1 MNEEGEVLRWR
12 LKHCVIKSD
21 RRFVYEEVQEILEK
35 NGVVDGTG
43 EPAPTL
49 TKGKEYFGEYATEL
63 VMLDRLAKKLRA
75 ARFGHGSVKF
85 DREEL
90 RFDIDEKGKP
100 VRCYFKKSK
109 DANKLVEE
117 FMLLANRTV
126 AESVARVPKGK
137 QPKTLPY
144 RIHDQ
149 PDPTKLE
156 TLRQFVVK
164 FGYKVKTEGTKGA
177 ISRSLNALLD
187 DCSGKKEQKVI
198 ETVALRAMMKA
209 KYSIHNIGHYGLA
222 FEYYTHFT
230 SPIRR
235 YPDTMV
241 HRLLTRYQNGGR
253 SANKEHY
260 EELCE
265 HSSQM
270 EQIAQSAERD
280 SIKYKMVEFMSD
292 KIGNVYDAH
301 ISGLTSYGIYCEIDE
316 NHCEGMVPLRDLR
329 GDYYDF
335 DERNYCL
342 VGRRNHNKY
351 QLGDP
356 IRIKVARANMEKK
369 QLDFS
374 LAD

>member
-1 MNEEGEVLRWR
+1 M
-12 LKHCVIKSD
+12 
-21 RRFVYEEVQEILEK
+21 
-35 NGVVDGTG
+35 
-43 EPAPTL
+43 A
-49 TKGKEYFGEYATEL
+49 
-63 VMLDRLAKKLRA
+63 
-75 ARFGHGSVKF
+75 
-85 DREEL
+85 
-90 RFDIDEKGKP
+90 
-100 VRCYFKKSK
+100 K

-126 AESVARVPKGK
+126 AESIGKVPKGK
-137 QPKTLPY
+137 KPKTLPY
-144 RIHDQ
+144 RIHDV

-164 FGYKVKTEGTKGA
+164 FGYKMKTDGTKGA
-177 ISRSLNALLD
+177 ITKSLNTLLD
-187 DCSGKKEQKVI
+187 ECAGKKEQKVI

-222 FEYYTHFT
+222 FDYYTHFT

-241 HRLLTRYQNGGR
+241 HRLLTRYQAGGR

-265 HSSQM
+265 QSSNM
-270 EQIAQSAERD
+270 EQIAQNAERD
-280 SIKYKMVEFMSD
+280 SIKYKMVEFMAD
-292 KIGNVYDAH
+292 KVGNTYDAH
-301 ISGLTSYGIYCEIDE
+301 ISGITSFGIYCEIDE
-316 NHCEGMVPLRDLR
+316 NHCEGMVPLRDLK

-342 VGRRNHNKY
+342 VGRRHHSKY

-356 IRIKVARANMEKK
+356 IRIQVAKANMEKK

-374 LAD
+374 VAE